1 MADLGAIGIKHTSE
15 SVRLVPLSTASPTNT
30 ARTLTNPVM
39 RVIFDVA
46 DAQIPK
52 YFRAW
57 VQSHNRISFGRQ
69 AVYLKDFKEIRGTI
83 KNSAGTGISRRYML
97 VNAYGQCVGTGIS
110 AGDGTFKCLT
120 DNQIGYVY
128 AIALPDDVEAR
139 NAVVKWK
146 ITPVAAV

>member
-1 MADLGAIGIKHTSE
+1 
-15 SVRLVPLSTASPTNT
+15 
-30 ARTLTNPVM
+30 
-39 RVIFDVA
+39 
-46 DAQIPK
+46 
-52 YFRAW
+52 
-57 VQSHNRISFGRQ
+57 
-69 AVYLKDFKEIRGTI
+69 
-83 KNSAGTGISRRYML
+83 ML

-128 AIALPDDVEAR
+128 TIALPDDVEAR